1 MIKSKVLGARVEI
14 ELPRKKNLAIR
25 WRILFVG
32 YSAFRRLVPKKFL
45 LIHLLNLNWL
55 SNRLAYDQFF
65 FTYKSLELLRPKNHE
80 DFLMEIHPDFS
91 VCDLGAGSG
100 ALTRKI
106 ADKCR
111 RVTYLD
117 SDSRM
122 LQTAK
127 ESLCDLTNID
137 FQSSI
142 DNLLRSKSRF
152 DMIVM
157 SDVLEH
163 IQLRVEFLVSLQE
176 LTGKICIEIPD
187 LDSSALNY
195 ARMSLGSPLWSDEDH
210 VVEMNFDSLE
220 VLLFKSGWRIVKSS
234 VRGGTIFVVAET
246 RVGRA

>member
-1 MIKSKVLGARVEI
+1 MLKSKVLGARVEI
-14 ELPRKKNLAIR
+14 ELPRKKNLAIG

-45 LIHLLNLNWL
+45 LVYLLNLNWL

-80 DFLMEIHPDFS
+80 DFLIEIHPDYL

-127 ESLCDLTNID
+127 ESLSDLTNID

-142 DNLLRSKSRF
+142 DNLLRSESRF

-157 SDVLEH
+157 SHVLEH
-163 IQLRVEFLVSLQE
+163 IELRVEFLISLQE

-246 RVGRA
+246 SVGRA